1 MEKNKGN
8 RMKWKDKLDP
18 VLGKIAIY
26 IIITVSVLYL
36 LYKISG
42 PVFAFI
48 TWLLKMIGSLLKL
61 LTPLFWGFFVA
72 YLLMPLT
79 NFLQKK
85 LASSRFNKKQ
95 KSCRGIAVALTIIIV
110 LAALVVL
117 LSVLIST
124 FTSQVQIADFDSTL
138 AFFKALGANIS
149 GLYDQIVSF
158 LSDLNVDAGQIQNV
172 VDTVVEAFNKWLSSM
187 GENMVATIEDIPHI
201 ISQTLF
207 IIIFAIWFLLDGANI
222 AMYWGKVMAAL
233 FSDKVRAKIR
243 EFLEDC
249 DEAFSGYIRGQVM
262 DALLMMLMISIV
274 LYIFDVPFAIAIG
287 VLAGIGNLIP
297 YVGPFIAYA
306 GTIIVCFVN
315 GEFTKMI
322 ITLIALWIVQSID
335 GNIIN
340 PKLLGKHAHIHP
352 MYVIVAL
359 IVGSAWGGL
368 LGMLFA
374 VPIAALIK
382 KIFDRAIN
390 KRLAYLKKK
399 QENKITEAK
408 DDPS

>member
-1 MEKNKGN
+1 
-8 RMKWKDKLDP
+8 MKWKDKLDP

-26 IIITVSVLYL
+26 IIMTVSVLYL
-36 LYKISG
+36 LYKISS

-399 QENKITEAK
+399 QENKITEEK